1 MRHLIAVA
9 VLTISQFT
17 ALPFIAIV
25 AANMVRQAEVQ
36 RTEPTNVTVVYK
48 TADGRSIHLLRHGIS
63 NLRPNLVAEVST
75 NFISDTGRHPIPQAC
90 PHR

>member
-36 RTEPTNVTVVYK
+36 RTEQTNVTVVYK
-48 TADGRSIHLLRHGIS
+48 TADGRSIETL
-63 NLRPNLVAEVST
+63 
-75 NFISDTGRHPIPQAC
+75 
-90 PHR
+90 